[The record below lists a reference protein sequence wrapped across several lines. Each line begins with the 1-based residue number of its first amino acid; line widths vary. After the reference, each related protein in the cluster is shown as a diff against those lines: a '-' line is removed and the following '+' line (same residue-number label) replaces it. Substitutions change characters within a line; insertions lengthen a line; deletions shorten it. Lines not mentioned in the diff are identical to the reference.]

1 MQCAEAACAPTGL
14 RTLAPFGGSLGT
26 GHFLEGNGGEKKAG
40 SEHRRLCLCVGA
52 VRCGL
57 SWATPEGS
65 PVSHSGS
72 VKKPDRRL
80 MHYLQLDPSRS
91 NLPKDST
98 GRIKGGPGRKK
109 GAPNV
114 LSRLSRT
121 ASLEFSRSSGASRD
135 VRLGQEGPQERIC
148 LLRSHI
154 GPSCSGPRRWTRRPR
169 GWLRGLRSPAL
180 SRSEGRLPR
189 QGLLCLAGCT
199 LVSWKE
205 I

>member
-114 LSRLSRT
+114 LSRLSKDRI
-121 ASLEFSRSSGASRD
+121 ARVFEELGGVKGMYDWVRKDPKNEYAFYVHIWPKLLGAETVDAEAERLAQRPAITRIENVIIDPKDDYRD
-135 VRLGQEGPQERIC
+135 KV
-148 LLRSHI
+148 
-154 GPSCSGPRRWTRRPR
+154 
-169 GWLRGLRSPAL
+169 
-180 SRSEGRLPR
+180 
-189 QGLLCLAGCT
+189 
-199 LVSWKE
+199 
-205 I
+205 